1 MLRQWIRSHSSHIL
15 ICLGLVLIVLLPFY
29 QTWQFDFVHYDDLN
43 YIMGNANIQAGFNRN
58 SVAWAF
64 TSLSAHNWHPLT
76 WLSLTLDYQLYG
88 VSAGGYHVTNVLM
101 HLANTLLL
109 FLIFGRMTGELWKSG
124 FMAALFAIHPL
135 HVESV
140 AWIMERK
147 GVLSTLF
154 WLLTI
159 GLYASYAR
167 HLSLRRY
174 GWVCV
179 TFLLGLMSK
188 PMLVTLPLV
197 LLLLDYWPLRR
208 LRVGDP
214 VGTRRLI
221 IEKIPL
227 FALSGAVSAITM
239 YAQEQS
245 GAVQSFAAFPF
256 SDRLVNTLISYGG
269 YVAKMLWPVNLAFF
283 YPYPHS
289 FSLWAVL
296 LSGLFLVSASLLSI
310 RFIRTAPYLAM
321 GWLWYLITLFPVS
334 GLIQVGVQAMADRY
348 TYIPLIGLFI
358 IVVWGIPD
366 LLERRPYKKVI
377 MAISAAIVI
386 LTLAIQT
393 YHQTGVWQNSR
404 TLFEHAIAVTQGN
417 DVAQNN
423 LGRYFMDQRMFHEA
437 AGHFREAVRMRPGNV
452 KYLNNLGIAL
462 FRQYR
467 YQDAIACYRMA
478 MAIDPR
484 FADSYYN
491 AADAYFFSGKENDAL
506 ENYRKALSL
515 KPGNAVAEN
524 NTATLLIRQG
534 KMDEALQLLEAA
546 IAHRPSYAEAHN
558 NLGVVL
564 ARTGRMDEAV
574 VHIRRALQINPG
586 YTEAKD
592 NLTKLTGMGAVVKG
606 D

>member
-1 MLRQWIRSHSSHIL
+1 MLRQWVRSHSSHVF
-15 ICLGLVLIVLLPFY
+15 ICLGLTLIVLLPFY
-29 QTWQFDFVHYDDLN
+29 QTWQFDFVHYDDRH
-43 YIMGNANIQAGFNRN
+43 YIMGNANIQTGFNRN
-58 SVAWAF
+58 SIEWAF
-64 TSLSAHNWHPLT
+64 TTLCAFNWHPLT
-76 WLSLTLDYQLYG
+76 WLSLMLDYQLYG
-88 VSAGGYHVTNVLM
+88 PSAGGYHATNVLM

-109 FLIFGRMTGELWKSG
+109 FLIFGKMTGELWKSG
-124 FMAALFAIHPL
+124 FVAALFSIHPL

-147 GVLSTLF
+147 DVLSTLF

-167 HLSLRRY
+167 HLSPGRY

-188 PMLVTLPLV
+188 PMLVTLPFV

-208 LRVGDP
+208 FRAGDP
-214 VGTRRLI
+214 VGNRRLI

-227 FALSGAVSAITM
+227 LAISGAVSAITM
-239 YAQEQS
+239 YAQGQS

-256 SDRLVNTLISYGG
+256 SDRLVNALVSYGA

-296 LSGLFLVSASLLSI
+296 LSVGFLVATSLLSI
-310 RFIRTAPYLAM
+310 RFIHRAPYLAV
-321 GWLWYLITLFPVS
+321 GWLWYLITMFPVS

-348 TYIPLIGLFI
+348 TYIPLMGLFI
-358 IVVWGIPD
+358 VVAWGIPD
-366 LLERRPYKKVI
+366 LLERRPYKKAI
-377 MAISAAIVI
+377 MAVSAAIC
-386 LTLAIQT
+386 LMALAVQT

-423 LGRYFMDQRMFHEA
+423 LGRYFMDQRKFQEA
-437 AGHFREAVRMRPGNV
+437 AGHFQEAVRMRPGNV
-452 KYLNNLGIAL
+452 QYLNNLGIAL
-462 FRQYR
+462 FRQNR
-467 YQDAIACYRMA
+467 YQDAVACYRMA
-478 MAIDPR
+478 MAMDPR

-491 AADAYFFSGKENDAL
+491 AADAYFYSGKESDAL
-506 ENYRKALSL
+506 ENYKKALFL

-524 NTATLLIRQG
+524 NMATLLIRQG
-534 KMDEALQLLEAA
+534 KINEALHLLEAA
-546 IAHRPSYAEAHN
+546 IVHRPSYAEAHN
-558 NLGVVL
+558 NLGVIL
-564 ARTGRMDEAV
+564 ARTGRIDEAV

-586 YTEAKD
+586 YAEAKD
-592 NLTKLTGMGAVVKG
+592 NLTKLTGLEAAVKG